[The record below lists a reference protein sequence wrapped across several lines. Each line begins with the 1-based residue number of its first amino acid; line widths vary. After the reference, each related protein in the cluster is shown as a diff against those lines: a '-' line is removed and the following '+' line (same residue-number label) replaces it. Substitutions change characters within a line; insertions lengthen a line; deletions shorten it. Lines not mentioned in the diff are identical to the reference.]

1 MEIENNFAIIIYK
14 NSKNLNKEFFDKVL
28 EKIVSIDRNR
38 IDENLLDH
46 ITYYFNKKEMPKIS
60 KNDRIENFIT

>member
-1 MEIENNFAIIIYK
+1 LEIENNFAIIIYK

-46 ITYYFNKKEMPKIS
+46 ITYYFNKKEMTKIS

>member
-1 MEIENNFAIIIYK
+1 LEIENNFAIIIYK